1 MVRLFYSR
9 CVALLTT
16 VCAFAPGTRE
26 FARSG
31 LAGGV
36 GPAANAAATLGGGG
50 ATFLGDGAAAV
61 MHGALPVLTAAEMT
75 TLRAG
80 RAVQRC
86 ARAGR
91 RGEGLVVV
99 EVNANADT
107 LLSLISDVE
116 RLPDIIPSIRSAR
129 VVDGPA
135 RGLLGASGRQ
145 VAPTRAVVELSKL
158 RLQVPFAQRR
168 FGLDAVGSAADRPD
182 GGGVVAFTLDKGASA
197 GMSGPRVADALGG
210 LLPGPLDVLGGL
222 ARAPSAGLGLDLG
235 LGAAGGAVASQCLDE
250 AVGFWCVEP
259 LAEAPAWSAG
269 DADAAGAAEWSR
281 VWLSVSA
288 VVSALLPPSTVEYVA
303 ERALPRATKWLRQP
317 QLLDS
322 AVASSRAAAASAAA
336 RAPRLVR

>member
-116 RLPDIIPSIRSAR
+116 RLPDI
-129 VVDGPA
+129 
-135 RGLLGASGRQ
+135 
-145 VAPTRAVVELSKL
+145 LSL
-158 RLQVPFAQRR
+158 IHI
-168 FGLDAVGSAADRPD
+168 
-182 GGGVVAFTLDKGASA
+182 
-197 GMSGPRVADALGG
+197 
-210 LLPGPLDVLGGL
+210 
-222 ARAPSAGLGLDLG
+222 
-235 LGAAGGAVASQCLDE
+235 
-250 AVGFWCVEP
+250 
-259 LAEAPAWSAG
+259 
-269 DADAAGAAEWSR
+269 
-281 VWLSVSA
+281 
-288 VVSALLPPSTVEYVA
+288 
-303 ERALPRATKWLRQP
+303 
-317 QLLDS
+317 
-322 AVASSRAAAASAAA
+322 
-336 RAPRLVR
+336 